1 MLEYSPAK
9 PHEADGELIVRE
21 YFKTP
26 TDISKGKVV
35 TAFIPLVYKI
45 VNRLNLPSTN
55 ILTKDDLV
63 QIGLMGLI
71 EALNRFDISAGIKF
85 KSFAYTRVHGAVI
98 DEIRKSGV
106 ISRGKLSKLM
116 HIEKLTSKLCQE
128 LGRDPIVIEI
138 CEKAEIT
145 EDEYH
150 QLMGIAQLSYTL
162 SLDEKVEGNEDDESM
177 TRIEAVKDQSVQ
189 TPEELIMNESL
200 KSDVMATIKT
210 LPDRERLAL
219 VLYYYEELTLQEI
232 ANVIGVSESR
242 VSQILNKTLMKI
254 RIAVVEEN

>member
-9 PHEADGELIVRE
+9 PTETDGELIVRE
-21 YFKTP
+21 YFKSP
-26 TDISKGKVV
+26 TDATKGKVV

-45 VNRLNLPSTN
+45 VNRMNLPSTN
-55 ILTKDDLV
+55 ILSKDDLV

-85 KSFAYTRVHGAVI
+85 KSFAYTRVNGAVI

-116 HIEKLTSKLCQE
+116 KIERLTSKLSQE

-138 CEKAEIT
+138 CEKAEIS

-162 SLDEKVEGNEDDESM
+162 SLDENIDGHEDEESF
-177 TRIEAVKDQSVQ
+177 TRLESVKDHSIQ
-189 TPEELIMNESL
+189 TPEDLIMDESL
-200 KSDVMATIKT
+200 KKDVMATIKK

-254 RIAVVEEN
+254 RVKVVEK

>member
-1 MLEYSPAK
+1 LLEYTAAK
-9 PHEADGELIVRE
+9 PTEVDGELLVRE
-21 YFKTP
+21 YFKKPSELTK
-26 TDISKGKVV
+26 SKVV

-45 VNRLNLPSTN
+45 VNRMNLSSSN
-55 ILTKDDLV
+55 ILSKDDLV
-63 QIGLMGLI
+63 QIGLVGLI

-85 KSFAYTRVHGAVI
+85 KSYAYTRINGAVI

-116 HIEKLTSKLCQE
+116 AIEKITSKLSQD

-145 EDEYH
+145 EDDYH

-162 SLDEKVEGNEDDESM
+162 SLDEKVEGGDDEESM
-177 TRIEAVKDQSVQ
+177 TRIESVKDQSIE
-189 TPEELIMNESL
+189 TPEDLIMHDSL
-200 KSDVMATIKT
+200 KNDVIKTIKK

-254 RIAVVEEN
+254 RVAVVEE

>member
-9 PHEADGELIVRE
+9 PTETDGELIVRE
-21 YFKTP
+21 YFKSP
-26 TDISKGKVV
+26 TDATKGKVV

-45 VNRLNLPSTN
+45 VNRMNLPSTN
-55 ILTKDDLV
+55 ILSKDDLV

-85 KSFAYTRVHGAVI
+85 KSFAYTRVNGAVI

-116 HIEKLTSKLCQE
+116 KIERLTSKLSQE

-138 CEKAEIT
+138 CEKAEIS

-162 SLDEKVEGNEDDESM
+162 SLDENIDGHEDEESF
-177 TRIEAVKDQSVQ
+177 TRLESVKDHSIQ
-189 TPEELIMNESL
+189 TPEDLIMDESL
-200 KSDVMATIKT
+200 KKDVMATIKK

-254 RIAVVEEN
+254 RVTVVEE

>member
-9 PHEADGELIVRE
+9 PSETDGELIVRE
-21 YFKTP
+21 YFKSP
-26 TDISKGKVV
+26 TDATKGKVV

-45 VNRLNLPSTN
+45 VNRMNLPSTN
-55 ILTKDDLV
+55 ILSKDDLV

-85 KSFAYTRVHGAVI
+85 KSFAYTRVNGAVI

-116 HIEKLTSKLCQE
+116 KIERLTSKLSQE

-138 CEKAEIT
+138 CEKAEIS

-162 SLDEKVEGNEDDESM
+162 SLDEKIDGHEDEESF
-177 TRIEAVKDQSVQ
+177 TRLESVKDQSIQ
-189 TPEELIMNESL
+189 TPEDLIMDESL
-200 KSDVMATIKT
+200 KNDVMATIKK

-242 VSQILNKTLMKI
+242 VSQILNKTLVKI
-254 RIAVVEEN
+254 RVTVVEK

>member
-9 PHEADGELIVRE
+9 PAEADGELIVRE
-21 YFKTP
+21 YFKSPSEATK
-26 TDISKGKVV
+26 SKVV

-45 VNRLNLPSTN
+45 VNRMNLPSSN
-55 ILTKDDLV
+55 ILSKDDLV

-85 KSFAYTRVHGAVI
+85 KSFAYTRINGAVI

-116 HIEKLTSKLCQE
+116 AIEKITSKLSQD

-162 SLDEKVEGNEDDESM
+162 SLDEKVEGSEDDESM
-177 TRIEAVKDQSVQ
+177 ARIESVKDQSVK
-189 TPEELIMNESL
+189 TPEELIMNDSL
-200 KSDVMATIKT
+200 KQDVMDSIKT
-210 LPDRERLAL
+210 LPDRDRLTL

-254 RIAVVEEN
+254 RVSVVEE

>member
-1 MLEYSPAK
+1 LLEYSPAK
-9 PHEADGELIVRE
+9 PAEADGELIVRE
-21 YFKTP
+21 YFKSPSEATK
-26 TDISKGKVV
+26 SKVV

-45 VNRLNLPSTN
+45 VNRMNLPSSN
-55 ILTKDDLV
+55 ILSKDDLV

-85 KSFAYTRVHGAVI
+85 KSFAYTRVNGAVI

-116 HIEKLTSKLCQE
+116 RIEKITSKLSQE

-138 CEKAEIT
+138 CEKAEIS
-145 EDEYH
+145 EDDYH

-162 SLDEKVEGNEDDESM
+162 SLDEKVEGHEDDESL
-177 TRIEAVKDQSVQ
+177 TRIESVKDQSVK
-189 TPEELIMNESL
+189 TPEDLIMNDSL
-200 KSDVMATIKT
+200 KNDVMKSIKT
-210 LPDRERLAL
+210 LPDRERLTL

-254 RIAVVEEN
+254 RVAVIEE

>member
-1 MLEYSPAK
+1 MQYSPSK
-9 PHEADGELIVRE
+9 QNEKIDGELIVRE
-21 YFKTP
+21 YFKSP
-26 TDISKGKVV
+26 TDITKGRVV

-45 VNRLNLPSTN
+45 VNRMNLPSTN
-55 ILTKDDLV
+55 ILTRDDLV

-85 KSFAYTRVHGAVI
+85 KSFAYTRVNGAVI

-116 HIEKLTSKLCQE
+116 KIEKITSKLSQK

-138 CEKAEIT
+138 CEKANIT

-150 QLMGIAQLSYTL
+150 KLMGVAQLSYTL
-162 SLDEKVEGNEDDESM
+162 SLDENIEGHNDDEKL
-177 TRIEAVKDQSVQ
+177 TRLESIKDQNIQ
-189 TPEELIMNESL
+189 TPEDLIMNDNL
-200 KSDVMATIKT
+200 KNDVKNVIKT
-210 LPDRERLAL
+210 LPDRERLTL

-254 RIAVVEEN
+254 RIIISEE

>member
-9 PHEADGELIVRE
+9 PAEADGELIVRE
-21 YFKTP
+21 YFKSPSEATK
-26 TDISKGKVV
+26 SKVV

-45 VNRLNLPSTN
+45 VNRMNLPSSN
-55 ILTKDDLV
+55 ILSKDDLV

-85 KSFAYTRVHGAVI
+85 KSFAYTRVNGAVI

-116 HIEKLTSKLCQE
+116 TIEKITSKLSQD

-162 SLDEKVEGNEDDESM
+162 SLDEKIEGSEDDESM
-177 TRIEAVKDQSVQ
+177 TRIESVKDQSVE
-189 TPEELIMNESL
+189 TPEDLIMNDSL
-200 KSDVMATIKT
+200 KQDVMESIKI
-210 LPDRERLAL
+210 LPDRDRLAL

-254 RIAVVEEN
+254 RVSVVEE

>member
-1 MLEYSPAK
+1 LLEYTTAK
-9 PHEADGELIVRE
+9 PTKIDGELIVRE

-26 TDISKGKVV
+26 SESTKSKVV

-45 VNRLNLPSTN
+45 VNRMNLPSSN
-55 ILTKDDLV
+55 ILSKDDLV
-63 QIGLMGLI
+63 QIGLVGLI

-85 KSFAYTRVHGAVI
+85 KSFAYTRINGAVI
-98 DEIRKSGV
+98 DEIRKSGI
-106 ISRGKLSKLM
+106 ISRGKLSKLIA
-116 HIEKLTSKLCQE
+116 IEKITSRLSQD

-138 CEKAEIT
+138 CEKANIT
-145 EDEYH
+145 EDDYH

-162 SLDEKVEGNEDDESM
+162 SLDEKVEGNEDEEAM
-177 TRIEAVKDQSVQ
+177 TRIESVKDKNID
-189 TPEELIMNESL
+189 TPEDLIMQDSL
-200 KSDVMATIKT
+200 KNDVMECVKS

-254 RIAVVEEN
+254 RLAVIEN

>member
-9 PHEADGELIVRE
+9 PAEADGELVVRE
-21 YFKTP
+21 YFKSPSEATK
-26 TDISKGKVV
+26 SKVV

-45 VNRLNLPSTN
+45 VNRMNLPSSN
-55 ILTKDDLV
+55 ILSRDDLV

-85 KSFAYTRVHGAVI
+85 QSFAYTRVNGAVI
-98 DEIRKSGV
+98 DEIRKSGI

-116 HIEKLTSKLCQE
+116 NIEKITSKLSQD
-128 LGRDPIVIEI
+128 LGRDPITIEI

-162 SLDEKVEGNEDDESM
+162 SLDEKVEGHEDDESL
-177 TRIEAVKDQSVQ
+177 TRIEAVKDQSVE
-189 TPEELIMNESL
+189 TPEDLTMNDSL
-200 KSDVMATIKT
+200 KKDVMKSIKT
-210 LPDRERLAL
+210 LLDRERLAL

-254 RIAVVEEN
+254 RVAVIEE

>member
-1 MLEYSPAK
+1 MLEYTTAK
-9 PHEADGELIVRE
+9 PTKIDGELIVRE

-26 TDISKGKVV
+26 SESTKSKVV

-45 VNRLNLPSTN
+45 VNRMNLPSSN
-55 ILTKDDLV
+55 ILSKDDLV
-63 QIGLMGLI
+63 QIGLVGLI

-85 KSFAYTRVHGAVI
+85 KSFAYTRINGAVI
-98 DEIRKSGV
+98 DEIRKSGI
-106 ISRGKLSKLM
+106 ISRGKLSKLIA
-116 HIEKLTSKLCQE
+116 IEKITSRLSQD

-138 CEKAEIT
+138 CEKANIT
-145 EDEYH
+145 EDDYH

-162 SLDEKVEGNEDDESM
+162 SLDEKVEGNEDEEAM
-177 TRIEAVKDQSVQ
+177 TRIESVKDKSID
-189 TPEELIMNESL
+189 TPEDLIMQDSL
-200 KSDVMATIKT
+200 KNDVMECVKS

-254 RIAVVEEN
+254 RLAVIEN

>member
-1 MLEYSPAK
+1 MLEYTPAK
-9 PHEADGELIVRE
+9 PSEADGELIVRE
-21 YFKTP
+21 YFKSP
-26 TDISKGKVV
+26 TEATKSKVV

-45 VNRLNLPSTN
+45 VNRMNLPSSN
-55 ILTKDDLV
+55 ILSKDDLV

-85 KSFAYTRVHGAVI
+85 KSFAYTRVNGAVI
-98 DEIRKSGV
+98 DQIRKSGV

-116 HIEKLTSKLCQE
+116 RIEKIASKLSQE

-145 EDEYH
+145 EDDYH

-162 SLDEKVEGNEDDESM
+162 SLDEKIEGHGDDESL
-177 TRIEAVKDQSVQ
+177 TRLESVKDSSVE
-189 TPEELIMNESL
+189 TPEDLIMNDSL
-200 KSDVMATIKT
+200 KNDVMKSIKT

-254 RIAVVEEN
+254 RVAVVEE

>member
-1 MLEYSPAK
+1 MLEYTTAK
-9 PHEADGELIVRE
+9 PTKIDGELIVRE

-26 TDISKGKVV
+26 SESTKSKVV

-45 VNRLNLPSTN
+45 VNRMNLPSSN
-55 ILTKDDLV
+55 ILSKDDLV
-63 QIGLMGLI
+63 QIGLVGLI

-85 KSFAYTRVHGAVI
+85 KSFAYTRINGAVI
-98 DEIRKSGV
+98 DEIRKSGI
-106 ISRGKLSKLM
+106 ISRGKLSKLIA
-116 HIEKLTSKLCQE
+116 IEKITSRLSQD

-138 CEKAEIT
+138 CEKANIT
-145 EDEYH
+145 EDDYH

-162 SLDEKVEGNEDDESM
+162 SLDEKVEGNEDEEAM
-177 TRIEAVKDQSVQ
+177 TRIESVKDKNID
-189 TPEELIMNESL
+189 TPEDLIMQDSL
-200 KSDVMATIKT
+200 KNDVMECVKS

-254 RIAVVEEN
+254 RLAVIEN